1 MYPKKKTAK
10 LNPRKKNAPEK
21 NSKFSPSKFKKY
33 LETLKFREK
42 KMNPRKNL
50 KICPRKFQDAGEN
63 LGKNGRVKYIPPE
76 KKKPQKM
83 PTNVISGTFHFL
95 G

>member
-1 MYPKKKTAK
+1 
-10 LNPRKKNAPEK
+10 
-21 NSKFSPSKFKKY
+21 
-33 LETLKFREK
+33 
-42 KMNPRKNL
+42 MNPRKNL